1 MQTIGLLGG
10 IVWNKRSGNLVSGHQ
25 RVAIMDSVN
34 RYDPETGKNNYEFR
48 VEVVD
53 LDDKTEKEQN
63 LFMNNRNVQ
72 GQYDDDLLRKMLQE
86 IDYEAAGFNDMDMQL
101 LGLGSFDDY
110 GLGYGIGEEDSAE
123 SESDAPDATSPSIPQ
138 DWSKEKVVEGREDL
152 AIHDDMT
159 KDAGENHKIDRSADF
174 YQDSEAN
181 QIARHN
187 EIQKIKDRIASQN
200 DINKDGGML
209 SYVVI
214 SFTTPT
220 EKASFMEDYGFD
232 PLAKYINGKEF
243 RDKLEFGDEDSEVEE

>member
-1 MQTIGLLGG
+1 MQSIGLLGG

-34 RYDPETGKNNYEFR
+34 RYNPETGKNDYEFR

-63 LFMNNRNVQ
+63 LFMNNRNAQ
-72 GQYDDDLLRKMLQE
+72 GQYDDDLLRKMLAE
-86 IDYEAAGFNDMDMQL
+86 IDYENAGFNDMDMQL

-110 GLGYGIGEEDSAE
+110 GLGYGMEEDDSAE
-123 SESDAPDATSPSIPQ
+123 SDPGNTDASTKSTPQ

-159 KDAGENHKIDRSADF
+159 KDADENHKIDRSTNF
-174 YQDSEAN
+174 YQDTEAN

-187 EIQKIKDRIASQN
+187 EIQKIKDRIANQN

-209 SYVVI
+209 SYIVI
-214 SFTTPT
+214 SFKTPT
-220 EKASFMEDYGFD
+220 EKAAFMEDYGFD
-232 PLAKYINGKEF
+232 PMAKYINGSEF
-243 RDKLEFGDEDSEVEE
+243 RKKLEFGDDE

>member
-34 RYDPETGKNNYEFR
+34 RYDPETGKNDYEFR

-110 GLGYGIGEEDSAE
+110 GLGYGVGDEDS
-123 SESDAPDATSPSIPQ
+123 SESNTPDATSPSTPQ

-159 KDAGENHKIDRSADF
+159 KDADENHKIDRSTDF
-174 YQDSEAN
+174 YQDTEAN

-187 EIQKIKDRIASQN
+187 EIQKIKDRIANQN
-200 DINKDGGML
+200 DVDKDGGML
-209 SYVVI
+209 SYVVV
-214 SFTTPT
+214 SFKTPT
-220 EKASFMEDYGFD
+220 EKMEFLDDYGFD
-232 PLAKYINGKEF
+232 PMAKYINGSDLREKI
-243 RDKLEFGDEDSEVEE
+243 EVPE

>member
-1 MQTIGLLGG
+1 MQNIGLLGG

-34 RYDPETGKNNYEFR
+34 RYDPETGKNDYEFR
-48 VEVVD
+48 VEVID

-72 GQYDDDLLRKMLQE
+72 GQYDDDLLRKMLAE
-86 IDYEAAGFNDMDMQL
+86 IDYEAAGFSDMDMQL

-110 GLGYGIGEEDSAE
+110 GMDYGVDIDSDDT
-123 SESDAPDATSPSIPQ
+123 DAVNPGSQSQSAPQ

-159 KDAGENHKIDRSADF
+159 KDAGENHKLDRSTDF

-187 EIQKIKDRIASQN
+187 EIQKIKDRISNQN

-214 SFTTPT
+214 SFKTPT

-232 PLAKYINGKEF
+232 PLAKYINGSEF
-243 RDKLEFGDEDSEVEE
+243 REKLEFGDDE